1 MLGGYG
7 FLAKPAENYNIN
19 FKKKPKKV
27 VMVFRVITYSVVNF
41 DTSLTS
47 TLVYIY
53 WLKWACI
60 NAMADPDW
68 GK

>member
-53 WLKWACI
+53 
-60 NAMADPDW
+60 
-68 GK
+68 

>member
-7 FLAKPAENYNIN
+7 FLAKPADNHNIN
-19 FKKKPKKV
+19 LKKNLRKSYPPK
-27 VMVFRVITYSVVNF
+27 VFRVITYSVVNF

-53 WLKWACI
+53 
-60 NAMADPDW
+60 
-68 GK
+68 